1 MPGRP
6 SKLSRALADV
16 RLQLKSGKT
25 RGQNPRDLDPDE
37 IAALE
42 KTRGVLEAKG
52 KQKAKERAISRINAH
67 TTSEAD
73 RVIKA
78 VEEASKPANTYFD
91 AVGGAGSSTDL
102 RLQGKALIERAKEK
116 DRQAKRQATE
126 ERRAEAKAEKQRQ
139 RIKRGTETEK
149 QPRAKR
155 ARKEA
160 DGSGGGDGPRAP
172 AELPEDE
179 LALIRNGYH
188 PGFVEGQ
195 LLADMLRL
203 TDAGAPHTFL
213 HRGKPVKSLPK
224 IIYGVRDEATGEY
237 PLFRT
242 GKQDKSGWG
251 AVQNMPEPL
260 LAVAALIEEKFS
272 VPRPNHV
279 WANYYLSGA
288 EYWIPVH
295 QEQAFSRNCRNFES
309 EGTTFIVSVGA
320 SRPLIITDLASKG
333 ATDRAG
339 LNVLAEA
346 PMDEG
351 ALYALTGPLNV
362 KYAHGVPRDA
372 SVAGRRVTYVFRRVE
387 NAVVNPE
394 RRYYREL
401 QKGGTLGPQI
411 PLPEEPAAAPQ
422 VGLPNTISLA
432 PTREVKLNA
441 GLLRELGMV
450 DDSGRLTQLR
460 STTLIEPLL
469 ALALLRN
476 IKKHEMRP
484 KKFPAGPYLIH
495 VGGAK
500 TPPGYKDMLEQEW
513 PDHPPYGSNPCSAI
527 YGLMY
532 LEEPVA
538 AESLDDPWAHL
549 STWGMRGAWGIEFE
563 TPVLQVAGARGV
575 WYLKDETLIAGVQQA
590 LVGAT
595 LRTFP
600 AGSP

>member
-91 AVGGAGSSTDL
+91 AIGGAGSSTDL

-126 ERRAEAKAEKQRQ
+126 ERRAAAKAEKQRQ
-139 RIKRGTETEK
+139 RIKRGTETDAVAPAPPTASS
-149 QPRAKR
+149 PRLLEHLLYLHDATAELIACLR
-155 ARKEA
+155 LERGISEESENEA
-160 DGSGGGDGPRAP
+160 DGSGGGDGP
-172 AELPEDE
+172 
-179 LALIRNGYH
+179 G
-188 PGFVEGQ
+188 
-195 LLADMLRL
+195 
-203 TDAGAPHTFL
+203 
-213 HRGKPVKSLPK
+213 
-224 IIYGVRDEATGEY
+224 
-237 PLFRT
+237 
-242 GKQDKSGWG
+242 
-251 AVQNMPEPL
+251 
-260 LAVAALIEEKFS
+260 
-272 VPRPNHV
+272 
-279 WANYYLSGA
+279 
-288 EYWIPVH
+288 
-295 QEQAFSRNCRNFES
+295 
-309 EGTTFIVSVGA
+309 
-320 SRPLIITDLASKG
+320 
-333 ATDRAG
+333 
-339 LNVLAEA
+339 
-346 PMDEG
+346 
-351 ALYALTGPLNV
+351 
-362 KYAHGVPRDA
+362 
-372 SVAGRRVTYVFRRVE
+372 
-387 NAVVNPE
+387 
-394 RRYYREL
+394 
-401 QKGGTLGPQI
+401 
-411 PLPEEPAAAPQ
+411 APQ

>member
-126 ERRAEAKAEKQRQ
+126 ERRAAAKAEKQRQ

-160 DGSGGGDGPRAP
+160 DGSGGGDGPGAP

>member
-126 ERRAEAKAEKQRQ
+126 ERRAAAKAEKQRQ

-422 VGLPNTISLA
+422 VGLPNTSLVFA
-432 PTREVKLNA
+432 LGA
-441 GLLRELGMV
+441 GE
-450 DDSGRLTQLR
+450 
-460 STTLIEPLL
+460 I
-469 ALALLRN
+469 
-476 IKKHEMRP
+476 
-484 KKFPAGPYLIH
+484 
-495 VGGAK
+495 
-500 TPPGYKDMLEQEW
+500 
-513 PDHPPYGSNPCSAI
+513 
-527 YGLMY
+527 
-532 LEEPVA
+532 
-538 AESLDDPWAHL
+538 
-549 STWGMRGAWGIEFE
+549 
-563 TPVLQVAGARGV
+563 VL
-575 WYLKDETLIAGVQQA
+575 K
-590 LVGAT
+590 
-595 LRTFP
+595 
-600 AGSP
+600 